1 MMAEDILR
9 YGNVNISAEV
19 FTFRELAHA
28 TDNFN
33 PEFLVGEGGFGR
45 VYKGHLKRTDQVV
58 AVKQLDRNGVQG
70 NREFLAEVLNLSLIN
85 HPNLVNL
92 IGYCADGNQRILV
105 YEFMQNG
112 SLEDHLLAIGL
123 AYQNEDS

>member
-1 MMAEDILR
+1 MAEDILG

-45 VYKGHLKRTDQVV
+45 VYKGHLKRTDQVCPY
-58 AVKQLDRNGVQG
+58 
-70 NREFLAEVLNLSLIN
+70 FL
-85 HPNLVNL
+85 
-92 IGYCADGNQRILV
+92 C
-105 YEFMQNG
+105 
-112 SLEDHLLAIGL
+112 
-123 AYQNEDS
+123 